1 MTGAIALRVLLIDDE
16 APMLRAQKAL
26 LREHDVTVTSDPSAA
41 IALAQEHDIDVV
53 VCDQRMPNANGIEVL
68 RSLRLSHPRALRIL
82 TASRPDTKAIFDAI
96 NDAEIFRLI
105 TKPWDNV
112 VLRAAVSDAG
122 RIAREAPQIMTPAL
136 RGPEYDQARG
146 QVAVLVIGGETE
158 VQQRLREILQPYY
171 KLHFA
176 SSMERAVQI
185 MEQHETGVIISDT
198 QTGRSDLIAPLKA
211 LRQTHPQIA
220 VAMLAGRIDADA
232 GIGLINEGQIF
243 RILPRPLQMGT
254 CRLCVDTAL
263 AHYWRYKRQPQA
275 ARRVLPSSPPPN
287 SPHSPTRLPPALLNR
302 IQSLPGRLIGVE
314 RD

>member
-1 MTGAIALRVLLIDDE
+1 MNAAAPFRVLLIDDE
-16 APMLRAQKAL
+16 APMLRAQKSL
-26 LREHDVTVTSDPSAA
+26 LRDCTVFTSGDPHEAT
-41 IALAQEHDIDVV
+41 ALAQQHDIDVV
-53 VCDQRMPNANGIEVL
+53 VCDHKMPQGSGIEVL
-68 RSLRLSHPRALRIL
+68 RTLKLSHPRALRIL
-82 TASRPDTKAIFDAI
+82 TANRPDAKAVFDAI
-96 NDAEIFRLI
+96 NEAEAFRLI
-105 TKPWDNV
+105 TKPWDNAA
-112 VLRAAVSDAG
+112 LRTAVADAG
-122 RIAREAPQIMTPAL
+122 RIAREAPQITAAPL
-136 RGPEYDQARG
+136 RGPEYDQARA
-146 QVAVLVIGGETE
+146 QVAMLVIGGETE
-158 VQQRLREILQPYY
+158 VQTRLREILQPYY

-220 VAMLAGRIDADA
+220 VALLAGRIDADL
-232 GIGLINEGQIF
+232 GVGLVNEGQIF

-275 ARRVLPSSPPPN
+275 AWRVAPAQPPMSST
-287 SPHSPTRLPPALLNR
+287 HSPTRLPPALLNR
-302 IQSLPGRLIGVE
+302 IHSLPGRLLGVD